1 MRIAIFN
8 SLYYPDIKGGAE
20 ISVKVLAESL
30 QELGHEV
37 FVICSSDRA
46 HQRNIQGVNVLY
58 LPPYNLYP
66 FKNSRKKPFL
76 LKALWHLLDFFNVFM
91 LLRVWQVI
99 RRLKPEVIHVNSLVG
114 LSVAPWIVGQ
124 AHKIPVVHTLRDYQL
139 LCIMQ
144 GSMFRNG
151 AVCRRQCL
159 RCKLMTGQKK
169 WLSIH
174 GYVQKV
180 VGISRST
187 LDTHKRNGMFR
198 GVGAERI
205 FNSVLARSSPRS
217 GPHHSPESS
226 LHPPGKERK
235 PRLLFL
241 GSVMAKK
248 GIDTLLYLART
259 QSDLEI
265 TVAGEMVEAH
275 YRHAFE
281 KWRINYLGF
290 IDPENEIA
298 RADYVIVP
306 SLWEE
311 PFSRAII
318 EAYAHG
324 KPVIV
329 SNRGGMPEL
338 VEDGATGF
346 IFDADDLTSLDAIVG
361 KIQGNKRPGE
371 KMRREMSRKLE
382 QFDPQTVA
390 EQYVAAYESVIQ
402 R

>member
-1 MRIAIFN
+1 M
-8 SLYYPDIKGGAE
+8 
-20 ISVKVLAESL
+20 KVLAESL

-37 FVICSSDRA
+37 FVICSSDQAR
-46 HQRNIQGVNVLY
+46 HRNIQGVNVLY

-66 FKNSRKKPFL
+66 FKDSSKKPLL
-76 LKALWHLLDFFNVFM
+76 LKAIWHLLDFFNVFM
-91 LLRVWQVI
+91 LIRIWRIV
-99 RRLKPEVIHVNSLVG
+99 RRLKPDILHSNNLAGLSIAPWLVG
-114 LSVAPWIVGQ
+114 K

-159 RCKLMTGQKK
+159 RCKQMTGQKK
-169 WLSIH
+169 WLSTH

-205 FNSVLARSSPRS
+205 FNSVLARSSTRS

-226 LHPPGKERK
+226 LHPPGEERK
-235 PRLLFL
+235 TRLLFL

-259 QSDLEI
+259 QSELEI
-265 TVAGEMVEAH
+265 TVAGELVEAH

-390 EQYVAAYESVIQ
+390 EQYVAGYESVIQ

>member
-30 QELGHEV
+30 EQLGHEV
-37 FVICSSDRA
+37 FVITTAEKGGYRPI
-46 HQRNIQGVNVLY
+46 RGVHAVY
-58 LPPYNLYP
+58 LPANNLYAW
-66 FKNSRKKPFL
+66 KTSRTKPLL
-76 LKALWHLLDFFNVFM
+76 LKALWHLLDFFNLF
-91 LLRVWQVI
+91 LILRVWQVI

-114 LSVAPWIVGQ
+114 LSVAPWIVGK

-159 RCKLMTGQKK
+159 RCRLLTGQKK
-169 WLSIH
+169 WLSNH

-205 FNSVLARSSPRS
+205 FNSVPARSSTRS
-217 GPHHSPESS
+217 GPHHSQDGS
-226 LHPPGKERK
+226 LCPPGEERK
-235 PRLLFL
+235 TRLLFL

-248 GIDTLLYLART
+248 GIDTVLYLART

-265 TVAGEMVEAH
+265 TVAGELVEAH

-290 IDPENEIA
+290 IDPEKEIA

-346 IFDADDLTSLDAIVG
+346 IFDADDLMSLDAIVA

-371 KMRREMSRKLE
+371 KMRQEMSRKLE

-390 EQYVAAYESVIQ
+390 EQYVAAYESVVQ
-402 R
+402 Q